1 MDGLKDAFWLVL
13 NVFGTI
19 CAITQSK
26 LEEYAARK
34 CREYVASLAQDS

>member
-1 MDGLKDAFWLVL
+1 MVGLKDAFWLVM
-13 NVFGTI
+13 NVFATI
-19 CAITQSK
+19 CALTQAK